1 MSKNKT
7 QATEVDPRDF
17 IQTIEHKTRKAD
29 ALVLLDLF
37 TRVTGYKPKMWGPTI
52 IGFGRY
58 DYTYDSGH
66 SGSSLATGFSP
77 RKASQSIYI
86 MPGYQD
92 YGAIMDRLGKHKLGK
107 ACLYVNKLAD
117 IDLAVLEELITVG
130 LKDLNGYWPVHPE

>member
-1 MSKNKT
+1 MTENKT
-7 QATEVDPRDF
+7 KATAVDPREF
-17 IQTIEHKTRKAD
+17 IETIEHKIRKAD

-37 TRVTGYKPKMWGPTI
+37 TGITGYKPKMWGPTM

-58 DYTYDSGH
+58 DYTYDSGR

-77 RKASQSIYI
+77 HKASQSIYI

-92 YGAIMDRLGKHKLGK
+92 YSAIMERLGKHKMGK
-107 ACLYVNKLAD
+107 SCLYVNKLAD
-117 IDLAVLEELITVG
+117 IDLTVLEELIQTG